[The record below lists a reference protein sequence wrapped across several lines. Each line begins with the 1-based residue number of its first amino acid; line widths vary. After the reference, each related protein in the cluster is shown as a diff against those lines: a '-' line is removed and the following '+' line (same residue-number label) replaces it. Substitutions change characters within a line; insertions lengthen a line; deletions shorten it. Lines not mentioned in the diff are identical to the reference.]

1 LVKDAKMMND
11 IIADGLTRIRNA
23 SMRGLEVTTLNHSKL
38 MEDILKVFEEK
49 GYIESYK
56 VIEDGNKKFI
66 NVTLKYDENGN
77 SVINEV
83 KKVSKP
89 GRRVYKGYEDIKR
102 FKNGYGTLII
112 STNKGVLPNDKAYK
126 LKVGGEVICSIW

>member
-1 LVKDAKMMND
+1 MND

-23 SMRGLEVTTLNHSKL
+23 AMRGQEVTQLLHSKL

-66 NVTLKYDENGN
+66 NVTLKYDENGD

-83 KKVSKP
+83 KRISKP
-89 GRRVYKGYEDIKR
+89 GRRVYKGYQDIKN
-102 FKNGYGTLII
+102 FKNGFGTLVV
-112 STNKGVLPNDKAYK
+112 STNKGVLPNDEAYRQ
-126 LKVGGEVICSIW
+126 KVGGEVICSIW

>member
-1 LVKDAKMMND
+1 MMSD

-23 SMRGLEVTTLNHSKL
+23 AQRKMEVTKLNYSRL
-38 MEDILKVFEEK
+38 MEDVLKVFQEK

-66 NVTLKYDENGN
+66 NVTLKYDENGD

-83 KKVSKP
+83 KRISKP
-89 GRRVYKGYEDIKR
+89 GRRVYKGYEDIKN
-102 FKNGYGTLII
+102 FKNGFGTIVV
-112 STNKGVLPNDKAYK
+112 STSKGVLANDEAYK
-126 LKVGGEVICSIW
+126 QKVGGEVICSIW

>member
-1 LVKDAKMMND
+1 MMND

-23 SMRGLEVTTLNHSKL
+23 AMRGLEVTTLNHSKL

-83 KKVSKP
+83 KRVSKP

>member
-1 LVKDAKMMND
+1 MMND

-23 SMRGLEVTTLNHSKL
+23 AMRKMDVAKLNHSRL
-38 MEDILKVFEEK
+38 MEDVLKVFETK
-49 GYIESYK
+49 GYIESFK

-77 SVINEV
+77 SAFNEL

-102 FKNGYGTLII
+102 FKNGFGTFVV
-112 STNKGVLPNDKAYK
+112 STSKGVLPNDEAYK

>member
-1 LVKDAKMMND
+1 MMND

-23 SMRGLEVTTLNHSKL
+23 SMRGLEYTTLLHSRL
-38 MEDILKVFEEK
+38 MEDVLKVFKEK
-49 GYIESYK
+49 GYIEDYK
-56 VIEDGNKKFI
+56 VIEEGNKKFI
-66 NVTLKYDENGN
+66 NVSLKYDENGN

-83 KKVSKP
+83 KRISKP

-102 FKNGYGTLII
+102 FKNGFGTLVI

>member
-1 LVKDAKMMND
+1 MMND

-83 KKVSKP
+83 KRVSKP

-102 FKNGYGTLII
+102 FKNGYGTLVI

>member
-1 LVKDAKMMND
+1 MMND

-23 SMRGLEVTTLNHSKL
+23 AMRGLEVTTLNHSKL

>member
-1 LVKDAKMMND
+1 MMND

-23 SMRGLEVTTLNHSKL
+23 SMRGLEYTTLLHSRL
-38 MEDILKVFEEK
+38 MEDVLKVFKEK

-83 KKVSKP
+83 KRISKP
-89 GRRVYKGYEDIKR
+89 GRRVYKGYQDIKN
-102 FKNGYGTLII
+102 FKNGFGTLVV
-112 STNKGVLPNDKAYK
+112 STNKGVLPNDEAYK
-126 LKVGGEVICSIW
+126 QKVGGEVICSIW

>member
-1 LVKDAKMMND
+1 MMND

-66 NVTLKYDENGN
+66 NVTLKYDENEN

-83 KKVSKP
+83 KRVSKP

-102 FKNGYGTLII
+102 FKNGYGTLVV

>member
-1 LVKDAKMMND
+1 MMND

-23 SMRGLEVTTLNHSKL
+23 AMRKLEVTQLMYSRL
-38 MEDILKVFEEK
+38 MEDVLKVFQEK

-66 NVTLKYDENGN
+66 NVTLKYDENGD
-77 SVINEV
+77 SVINEI
-83 KKVSKP
+83 KRISKP
-89 GRRVYKGYEDIKR
+89 GRRVYKGYEDIKNY
-102 FKNGYGTLII
+102 KNGFGTLVI

>member
-1 LVKDAKMMND
+1 MMND

-38 MEDILKVFEEK
+38 MEDVLKVFEEK

-66 NVTLKYDENGN
+66 NVTLKYDESGN

-83 KKVSKP
+83 KRVSKP

-102 FKNGYGTLII
+102 FKNGYGTLVV

>member
-1 LVKDAKMMND
+1 MMND
-11 IIADGLTRIRNA
+11 IISDGLTRIRNA
-23 SMRGLEVTTLNHSKL
+23 AMRRMDVAKLNHSRL
-38 MEDILKVFEEK
+38 MEDVLKVFETK
-49 GYIESYK
+49 GYIESFK
-56 VIEDGNKKFI
+56 VVEDGNKKFI

-77 SVINEV
+77 SVINEL

-102 FKNGYGTLII
+102 FKNGFGTFVV
-112 STNKGVLPNDKAYK
+112 STNKGVLPNDEAYK

>member
-1 LVKDAKMMND
+1 MMND

-23 SMRGLEVTTLNHSKL
+23 AQRKLEVTQLLHSKL

-49 GYIESYK
+49 GYIEGYK
-56 VIEDGNKKFI
+56 IIEDGNKKFI
-66 NVTLKYDENGN
+66 NVTLKYDENGD

-83 KKVSKP
+83 KRISKP
-89 GRRVYKGYEDIKR
+89 GRRVYKGYQDLKR
-102 FKNGYGTLII
+102 FKNGFGTLVV

>member
-1 LVKDAKMMND
+1 MMND

-23 SMRGLEVTTLNHSKL
+23 AMRKLEVTQLLHSRL
-38 MEDILKVFEEK
+38 MEDVLKVFEEK

-66 NVTLKYDENGN
+66 NVTLKYDENGD

-83 KKVSKP
+83 TRISKP
-89 GRRVYKGYEDIKR
+89 GRRVYKGYQDLKR
-102 FKNGYGTLII
+102 FKNGFGTLVV

>member
-1 LVKDAKMMND
+1 MMND

-23 SMRGLEVTTLNHSKL
+23 SMRGLEVITLNHSKL

-66 NVTLKYDENGN
+66 NVTLKYDENEN

-83 KKVSKP
+83 KRVSKP

-102 FKNGYGTLII
+102 FKNGYGTLVV